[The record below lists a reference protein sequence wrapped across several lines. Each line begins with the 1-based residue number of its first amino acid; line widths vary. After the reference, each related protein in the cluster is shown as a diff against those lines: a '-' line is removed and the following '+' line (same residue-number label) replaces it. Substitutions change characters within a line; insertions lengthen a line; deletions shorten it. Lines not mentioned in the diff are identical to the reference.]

1 MRVTKSIFVL
11 CLAIGMLLT
20 AGCSDTA
27 STSNPGT
34 PDLLKENLEKE
45 TTYRLHIAQP
55 QSVSREMELSANPA
69 YLLQKSFSLPKQQV
83 T

>member
-1 MRVTKSIFVL
+1 MRVIKSIFVL

-55 QSVSREMELSANPA
+55 QTVSRENRCRISACRVVRRT
-69 YLLQKSFSLPKQQV
+69 QRFVKEG
-83 T
+83 